1 MKSRLAISDAL
12 YLQPLLYG
20 LDKPDAPF
28 ELCPDIPARN
38 ALKLHERSDEIRNAF
53 LSPLDYAR
61 HGGEYCIL
69 PNICV
74 ASSTPTGTIQLILKS
89 ELRNIERIAVDVR
102 YTSEIILAK
111 ILLLEKYRNEPSSAN
126 SMQFLPMMPDID
138 TMLAKADA
146 ALIVN
151 TLPSAKT
158 YGKYFV
164 LDLVEEW
171 FDLTELPYV
180 HGFWVGR
187 EGELLEHEA
196 AALVRAKKQGVMLQ
210 KQIAEAYAQKQNL
223 SLVAAREYLQA
234 FSYDLGQKEE
244 DSIEEFFHY
253 AFYHGAIGDVPELCY
268 FDLDLSAAADTPNPS
283 IN

>member
-12 YLQPLLYG
+12 YVQPLLYG

-28 ELCPDIPARN
+28 ELCTDIPARN

-69 PNICV
+69 PNICA
-74 ASSTPTGTIQLILKS
+74 ASSTPTGTIQLILNS
-89 ELRNIERIAVDVR
+89 DLRNIERVAVDVR
-102 YTSEIILAK
+102 CTSEIILAK
-111 ILLLEKYRNEPSSAN
+111 ILLLEKYRNEPTSTSSL
-126 SMQFLPMMPDID
+126 QFLPMMPDVD
-138 TMLAKADA
+138 VMLAKADA

-151 TLPSAKT
+151 FMPSPKVDE
-158 YGKYFV
+158 KHFV

-180 HGFWVGR
+180 HGVWVGR
-187 EGELLEHEA
+187 ETELLEYEA
-196 AALVRAKKQGVMLQ
+196 SALLNAKHQGVKIQ
-210 KQIAEAYAQKQNL
+210 SNIAEAYAQKQNL
-223 SLVAAREYLQA
+223 SLAAARTYLHA
-234 FSYDLGQKEE
+234 FSYDLGQQEE

-253 AFYHGAIGDVPELCY
+253 AFYHGAIGDVPELRY
-268 FDLDLSAAADTPNPS
+268 FDLEMPNIDS
-283 IN
+283 STVN